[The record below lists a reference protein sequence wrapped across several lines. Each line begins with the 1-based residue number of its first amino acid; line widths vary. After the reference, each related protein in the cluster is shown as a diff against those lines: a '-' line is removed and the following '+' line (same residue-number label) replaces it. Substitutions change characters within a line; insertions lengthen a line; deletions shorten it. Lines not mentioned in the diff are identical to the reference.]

1 MILDTVNCGK
11 SPPVHVKPAQLRVLI
26 TLDVKLFSYFHQTS
40 HLFSLLFRRIRH
52 HKKRRLVPAHFCCE
66 SSEFFLFP
74 SPLILHIDLRG
85 LKVHLF
91 QLANDLF

>member
-1 MILDTVNCGK
+1 M
-11 SPPVHVKPAQLRVLI
+11 QLRVII
-26 TLDVKLFSYFHQTS
+26 TPDAKSFSGFHQTS
-40 HLFSLLFRRIRH
+40 PAFSVLFIH
-52 HKKRRLVPAHFCCE
+52 HHQKTAALSGCE

-74 SPLILHIDLRG
+74 SPLIFHIDLPG